1 MENVMILSR
10 LSGFF
15 VIIRPRIIG
24 AKAKKPIGKPQ
35 RFRPQKSK
43 TRMVLL
49 M

>member
-15 VIIRPRIIG
+15 VKIRPRIIG
-24 AKAKKPIGKPQ
+24 AKAKKPIGKLQ
-35 RFRPQKSK
+35 RFKPKKPK